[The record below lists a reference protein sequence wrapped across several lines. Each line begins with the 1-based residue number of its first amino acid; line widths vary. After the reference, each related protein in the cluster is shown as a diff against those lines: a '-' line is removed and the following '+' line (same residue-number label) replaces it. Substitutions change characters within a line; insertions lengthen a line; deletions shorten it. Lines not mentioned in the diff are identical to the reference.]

1 MEKEFYFKSAFHFS
15 NYCYKYID
23 LSDSDLEAML
33 SIYDR
38 AVEGDQTCLHLIN
51 RFTALLKFDINNKT
65 EINKILF
72 IARENC
78 YGDFSVNA
86 AIRRAKI
93 FQPDFENARNILKDE
108 DYQIT
113 DEFFKIME
121 ELVYVCGLYFLFDE
135 NKELIYIGKSRNLSS
150 RVPKSI
156 KERKGFYLKYK
167 LTSTMS
173 DANIL
178 ELYYISKLKP
188 KLNKDS
194 KESDDTTFEINYKF
208 LEKSDFIKIR
218 GEK

>member
-1 MEKEFYFKSAFHFS
+1 MAKKFYFKSAFHFS

-51 RFTALLKFDINNKT
+51 RFTALLKFDINNKA

-78 YGDFSVNA
+78 YGDFDINT

-93 FQPDFENARNILKDE
+93 LQPDFEDARTILKDE
-108 DYQIT
+108 DYKVT
-113 DEFFKIME
+113 EEFFETME
-121 ELVYVCGLYFLFDE
+121 DLTYMFGLYFLFDE

-150 RVPKSI
+150 RVPVSV
-156 KERKGFYLKYK
+156 KERKAFYFKYK
-167 LTSTMS
+167 LTWTMS

-194 KESDDTTFEINYKF
+194 KEMDPTLIEIDYNF
-208 LEKSDFIKIR
+208 LQESDFIKIR